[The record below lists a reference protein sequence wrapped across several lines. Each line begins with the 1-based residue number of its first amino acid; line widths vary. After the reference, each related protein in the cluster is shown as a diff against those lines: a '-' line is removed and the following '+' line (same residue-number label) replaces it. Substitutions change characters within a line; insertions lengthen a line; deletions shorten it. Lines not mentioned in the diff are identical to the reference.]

1 MLEKIFFGP
10 GDYLASRL
18 SARQRRAIIAWL
30 LILAIFPFTPIT
42 YIWRN
47 AIWMIWFI
55 SMIAIYL
62 SLGGML
68 SAETPVEDED
78 DL

>member
-1 MLEKIFFGP
+1 VFSRIFYGP
-10 GDYLASRL
+10 GDWLATKL
-18 SARQRRAIIAWL
+18 GARQRRAIIAWL
-30 LILAIFPFTPIT
+30 LILAIFPFTPLT

-47 AIWMIWFI
+47 TIWMIWAI

-68 SAETPVEDED
+68 SAETPVEEEDE
-78 DL
+78 